1 MAQKLHPLPSTAPT
15 QQNEVLHK
23 CGASCSLTESLLFSS
38 GLFWRFLFS
47 HIREEVANLMKYLC
61 LNASSLL
68 DKSYFLLVL
77 FAVTCI
83 SLCTEVSRPV
93 CILIAL
99 IIIIFSPF
107 HFKKTKLKITCT

>member
-1 MAQKLHPLPSTAPT
+1 
-15 QQNEVLHK
+15 
-23 CGASCSLTESLLFSS
+23 
-38 GLFWRFLFS
+38 
-47 HIREEVANLMKYLC
+47 MKYLC

-99 IIIIFSPF
+99 IIFF
-107 HFKKTKLKITCT
+107 LLKKYD